1 MRDNSVTIA
10 KGIAI
15 MLMVLGHA
23 GCPSY
28 LNTCLGMV
36 RMPLF
41 FFMSGYCFK
50 EKYLAVALP
59 YMKRRVSGIYW
70 PYLKWSLF
78 FLIIHNIC
86 FYTNI
91 YSDEYGF
98 NGRSS
103 ILYTATDYLNK
114 AITITTKMQGHEQL
128 LGGYWFLKTLFV
140 GSVFFYFTRR
150 MVSSTIEGMV
160 LLISIA
166 VVMAYT
172 GWKIPFFQI
181 GAKEFLGAFYLMA
194 GNTYHSNQLHW
205 HKNKVFLV
213 FTILLVC
220 IGGIYWPASMLK
232 LSYIKVLPYA
242 ITSIC
247 GTLALFRLGE
257 WIRNIKDLAVT
268 RLLIYIG
275 GYTFNVLT
283 WHFLSMKMVSLLLI
297 AIYGLPIKQLAEF
310 PVIDEYARQGWW
322 IVYFVVG
329 TGIPILGTYY
339 YHRLKDTIICKTQ
352 SCNS

>member
-1 MRDNSVTIA
+1 MRDHSVTIA

-28 LNTCLGMV
+28 LNTCLGMI

-50 EKYLAVALP
+50 EKYLSDTTSYL
-59 YMKRRVSGIYW
+59 KRRVSGIYW
-70 PYLKWSLF
+70 PYLKWALVFLLLHNLF
-78 FLIIHNIC
+78 FHL
-86 FYTNI
+86 NI
-91 YSDEYGF
+91 YNEVFEFRG
-98 NGRSS
+98 NV
-103 ILYTATDYLNK
+103 LQPYTISETARRAVDICL
-114 AITITTKMQGHEQL
+114 KMKGHEQL

-140 GSVFFYFTRR
+140 GSIFFYLTRR
-150 MVSSTIEGMV
+150 LVNSTITGMV

-181 GAKEFLGAFYLMA
+181 EAKEFLGAFYLMA
-194 GNTYHSNQLHW
+194 GHAYHSYKFCW
-205 HKNKVFLV
+205 HEKKVFLV
-213 FTILLVC
+213 FTIVLV
-220 IGGIYWPASMLK
+220 GMGALYWPASMLK
-232 LSYIKVLPYA
+232 LPYIKVLPYA

-257 WIRNIKDLAVT
+257 WIRDKKDLTVT

-283 WHFLSMKMVSLLLI
+283 WHFLSMKTVSLLLI
-297 AIYGLPIKQLAEF
+297 AIYGLPIERLSEF
-310 PVIDEYARQGWW
+310 PVIEQYAHQGWW
-322 IVYFVVG
+322 ILYFCVG
-329 TGIPILGTYY
+329 VGIPILGTYC
-339 YHRLKDTIICKTQ
+339 YHRIKNTLICKVQ
-352 SCNS
+352 S

>member
-1 MRDNSVTIA
+1 MRDHSVTIA

-41 FFMSGYCFK
+41 FFMSGFCFK
-50 EKYLAVALP
+50 ENYLSDTTSYL
-59 YMKRRVSGIYW
+59 KRRVTGIYW
-70 PYLKWSLF
+70 PYLKWALVFLLLHNLF
-78 FLIIHNIC
+78 FRL
-86 FYTNI
+86 NI
-91 YSDEYGF
+91 YNEFFEFYGKVLHPY
-98 NGRSS
+98 NLSEIARRAVD
-103 ILYTATDYLNK
+103 ICL
-114 AITITTKMQGHEQL
+114 KMKGHEQL

-140 GSVFFYFTRR
+140 GSLFFYLTRR
-150 MVSSTIEGMV
+150 MVNSTIAGMV

-166 VVMAYT
+166 VVMSYT
-172 GWKIPFFQI
+172 GWKIPFFII

-194 GNTYHSNQLHW
+194 GHAYHSYQLQW
-205 HKNKVFLV
+205 HENKTFLA

-220 IGGIYWPASMLK
+220 IGAIYWPASMLK

-257 WIRNIKDLAVT
+257 WIRDKKDLAVT
-268 RLLIYIG
+268 RLMIYTG

-283 WHFLSMKMVSLLLI
+283 WHFLSLKLVSLLLI
-297 AIYGLPIKQLAEF
+297 ALYGLPIKQLSEF
-310 PVIDEYARQGWW
+310 PVIEEYAHQGWW
-322 IVYFVVG
+322 ILYFCVG
-329 TGIPILGTYY
+329 VGIPILGTYG
-339 YHRLKDTIICKTQ
+339 YHRLKESILCNTQ
-352 SCNS
+352 